1 MLSIDPQYPGKAHR
15 LYDSKSTN
23 LNYASVFMSYC
34 YVPECCNPRDV
45 SFTEGARLRHF
56 ECVINLSRNLLF
68 IFDYST
74 VM

>member
-1 MLSIDPQYPGKAHR
+1 MKIVFFFELHR
-15 LYDSKSTN
+15 HTFQIPN

-68 IFDYST
+68 VFDSST